1 MPCEKTNEI
10 LTSILL
16 ECVNKLFRNS
26 SLAKRKRKKNRKTF
40 QLSSFL
46 FIVSWTVIVLIGIAL
61 LVGVGYYYGYNS
73 GIAEQKQATSQEIQ
87 KLKKKIQR
95 LEANAKKAQSV
106 PVLQKKLQSILKE
119 NGSIY
124 KPKTAAHEYADTK
137 AHAAKPPKAPDRQ
150 VVHSVV
156 RPKLAII
163 IDDVSFERDVR
174 AIKSLHMPLTMSFL
188 PPSNRHPNSAKLAQ
202 KESFYMV
209 HLPLEAMHF
218 NSEES
223 YTLRVS
229 DTQQEIAKRIAKL
242 KKLFP
247 RVAYMNN
254 HTGSKFTADEGAV
267 NRLIFTLRQ
276 SNIRFIDSR
285 TTAETKIP
293 KVMQSYGS
301 PYIARDVFL
310 DHESNVSYIKKQI
323 ALAVR
328 KAQKHGSAIAIG
340 HPRKETLQ
348 ALKESKEL
356 LKAVDLV
363 RIDQLI

>member
-1 MPCEKTNEI
+1 MT
-10 LTSILL
+10 
-16 ECVNKLFRNS
+16 
-26 SLAKRKRKKNRKTF
+26 
-40 QLSSFL
+40 
-46 FIVSWTVIVLIGIAL
+46 L
-61 LVGVGYYYGYNS
+61 LVGIGYYYGYNE
-73 GIAEQKQATSQEIQ
+73 GVATQQQQMQHE
-87 KLKKKIQR
+87 LKSLHHKIDT
-95 LEANAKKAQSV
+95 LEATLKERKSV
-106 PVLQKKLQSILKE
+106 PVLKQKLQSILKE

-137 AHAAKPPKAPDRQ
+137 TDVTKPPKAPERK
-150 VVHSVV
+150 VVHSIE

-163 IDDVSFERDVR
+163 IDDVSFARDVR

-188 PPSNRHPNSAKLAQ
+188 PPSKRHPNSAKLAQ
-202 KESFYMV
+202 KEPFYMV

-218 NSEES
+218 NSEET

-229 DTQQEIAKRIAKL
+229 DTQEQIAARIAKL
-242 KKLFP
+242 QQLFP

-276 SNIRFIDSR
+276 KKIRFIDSR

-328 KAQKHGSAIAIG
+328 KAKKHGSAIAIG

-348 ALKESKEL
+348 ALKESAQL
-356 LKAVDLV
+356 LKAVELV

>member
-1 MPCEKTNEI
+1 M
-10 LTSILL
+10 
-16 ECVNKLFRNS
+16 
-26 SLAKRKRKKNRKTF
+26 AKRKSTKKRVPPKR
-40 QLSSFL
+40 SSFL
-46 FIVSWTVIVLIGIAL
+46 FFLSWLAVGLIGVIL
-61 LVGVGYYYGYNS
+61 FVSVGYYYGYNE
-73 GIAEQKQATSQEIQ
+73 GTAIQQQQAQQELQRLHKSIDALKA
-87 KLKKKIQR
+87 KLKEK
-95 LEANAKKAQSV
+95 ESV
-106 PVLQKKLQSILKE
+106 PILKQKLQSILKE

-124 KPKTAAHEYADTK
+124 KQKTAAHEYADT
-137 AHAAKPPKAPDRQ
+137 AEYIVKPPKAPERK
-150 VVHSVV
+150 VVHSTV

-163 IDDVSFERDVR
+163 IDDVSFARDVR
-174 AIKSLHMPLTMSFL
+174 AIKALNMPLTMSFL
-188 PPSNRHPNSAKLAQ
+188 PPSERHPNSAKLAQ
-202 KESFYMV
+202 KEPFYMV

-218 NSEES
+218 NSEET

-229 DTQQEIAKRIAKL
+229 DTQAEIASRIGKL

-276 SNIRFIDSR
+276 SKIRFIDSR

-323 ALAVR
+323 ALAVK
-328 KAQKHGSAIAIG
+328 KARKHGSAIAIG

-348 ALKESKEL
+348 ALKESKHI

-363 RIDQLI
+363 RIDKLI

>member
-1 MPCEKTNEI
+1 M
-10 LTSILL
+10 
-16 ECVNKLFRNS
+16 
-26 SLAKRKRKKNRKTF
+26 AKRKRSRKKTSPK
-40 QLSSFL
+40 LSSFL
-46 FIVSWTVIVLIGIAL
+46 FLFSWLVVGLIAVTL
-61 LVGVGYYYGYNS
+61 LVGIGYYYGYNE
-73 GIAEQKQATSQEIQ
+73 GVATQQQQMQHE
-87 KLKKKIQR
+87 LKSLHHKIDT
-95 LEANAKKAQSV
+95 LEATLKERKSV
-106 PVLQKKLQSILKE
+106 PVLKQKLQSILKE

-137 AHAAKPPKAPDRQ
+137 TDVTKPPKAPERK
-150 VVHSVV
+150 VVHSIE

-163 IDDVSFERDVR
+163 IDDVSFARDVR

-188 PPSNRHPNSAKLAQ
+188 PPSKRHPNSAKLAQ
-202 KESFYMV
+202 KEPFYMV

-218 NSEES
+218 NSEET

-229 DTQQEIAKRIAKL
+229 DTQEQIAARIAKL
-242 KKLFP
+242 QQLFP

-276 SNIRFIDSR
+276 KKIRFIDSR

-328 KAQKHGSAIAIG
+328 KAKKHGSAIAIG

-348 ALKESKEL
+348 ALKESAQL
-356 LKAVDLV
+356 LKAVELV

>member
-1 MPCEKTNEI
+1 M
-10 LTSILL
+10 
-16 ECVNKLFRNS
+16 
-26 SLAKRKRKKNRKTF
+26 AKRKKTKKRTTPK
-40 QLSSFL
+40 LSSFL
-46 FIVSWTVIVLIGIAL
+46 FIFSWFVVGLIAAAL
-61 LVGVGYYYGYNS
+61 FVAIGYYYGFN
-73 GIAEQKQATSQEIQ
+73 EATST
-87 KLKKKIQR
+87 QR
-95 LEANAKKAQSV
+95 QHSQHTIEMLQQQLTHAKTKQTHSV
-106 PVLQKKLQSILKE
+106 PVLQEKLKAVLKE

-137 AHAAKPPKAPDRQ
+137 QHVTKPPKAPERK
-150 VVHSVV
+150 VVHSTE

-163 IDDVSFERDVR
+163 IDDVSFSRDVR
-174 AIKSLHMPLTMSFL
+174 AIKALHLPITMSFL
-188 PPSNRHPNSAKLAQ
+188 PPSDRHPNSAKLAQ
-202 KESFYMV
+202 KEPFYMV

-229 DTQQEIAKRIAKL
+229 DTQKEIASRIDNI

-276 SNIRFIDSR
+276 HHIRFIDSR
-285 TTAETKIP
+285 TTAETKLP

-323 ALAVR
+323 ALAVK
-328 KAQKHGSAIAIG
+328 KAKKHGSAIAIG

-348 ALKESKEL
+348 ALKESKAL
-356 LKAVDLV
+356 LKSVELV
-363 RIDQLI
+363 RIDALI